1 MVDSRNP
8 KRRRKA
14 RMMAI
19 ALAAVLGPQLN
30 ALASPYDEVI
40 FLGDSLTDTG
50 AITAKS
56 FTGKNMLGPDGRS
69 LPEYLMQGPGE
80 AEAQAATDLIM
91 RYVNAHKGNL
101 VDFLDGALKARFIPD
116 PKNPNA
122 VLQFI
127 YERIHDSQVVPSLVD
142 TAMAKGPSAL
152 KEVLMT
158 QVLPN
163 YSVYLAQPLTR
174 AASTMT
180 VADATY
186 ILLGRPLQPAYT
198 TNPDSTWAFHLA
210 RALGGSNSD
219 AWKPAGA
226 GGNNYAWAGARTTQ
240 AASHAFPEWD
250 SPMGK
255 VSLHF
260 MIPSVKDQIS
270 ALLQSRPGGLSRHGL
285 YSVWVGGNDL
295 RATMETYQGSL
306 AVPATRADAAQQVL
320 AIASQTAV
328 DVAGQVMRLR
338 DAGAGT
344 VLVVNLPDIG
354 RIPEAQALPVE
365 ARKLFSYMASSFNES
380 LNSQLADY
388 RGNLVALD
396 VHDLLNEVIDRPQR
410 YGLRNVTTP
419 ACAAESAI
427 WCGRANLVAPDA
439 DRTYLFADVTHP
451 SGIGHKLVSDYVLS
465 VLQAPTRI
473 GLLAEAPVA
482 GSRASLSAIGD
493 RLRVRDNTT
502 GVQTYASYQRAND
515 SQRGGDAWKPGFGN
529 RMDMLLIGIDGG
541 VGQNWLVGV
550 GASQVQHHATLG
562 QDAGWFRLGQAQLSA
577 YGRYRL
583 GDWAASL
590 IGSVGYLS
598 YGDVAREFA
607 IGPARLREQGSTTG
621 TTSAL
626 SASTQYDWH
635 AGAFTLIPSLGLTWQ
650 NINVRGY
657 NESRDGGRT
666 ATSMNYT
673 EQTRRS
679 LASTLGLRLQAD
691 LRHGDYVWRPY
702 AGLAWEHEFQRDTR
716 EVRGH
721 LRGMAGSFG
730 QTIAMAPAD
739 RMLVLGGLS
748 IAKGGAWSGLVGYQG
763 RYGGGEQSRAVQA
776 SVQYQF

>member
-1 MVDSRNP
+1 MADSRQQ
-8 KRRRKA
+8 KGRRSV
-14 RMMAI
+14 RMAAAAFA
-19 ALAAVLGPQLN
+19 ALPAFSLN
-30 ALASPYDEVI
+30 ALASPYDEAA
-40 FLGDSLTDTG
+40 FLGDSLTD
-50 AITAKS
+50 S
-56 FTGKNMLGPDGRS
+56 
-69 LPEYLMQGPGE
+69 
-80 AEAQAATDLIM
+80 
-91 RYVNAHKGNL
+91 
-101 VDFLDGALKARFIPD
+101 GALA
-116 PKNPNA
+116 A
-122 VLQFI
+122 
-127 YERIHDSQVVPSLVD
+127 PSF
-142 TAMAKGPSAL
+142 
-152 KEVLMT
+152 
-158 QVLPN
+158 
-163 YSVYLAQPLTR
+163 LA
-174 AASTMT
+174 
-180 VADATY
+180 
-186 ILLGRPLQPAYT
+186 GRPLLPAHT

-210 RALGGSNSD
+210 SALGEGKED
-219 AWKPAGA
+219 AWKAAGE
-226 GGNNYAWAGARTTQ
+226 GGNNYAWAGAWTTQ
-240 AASHAFPEWD
+240 AVQYVLPEAEAG
-250 SPMGK
+250 MGAE
-255 VSLHF
+255 VLRF
-260 MIPSVKDQIS
+260 MIPSARDQIS
-270 ALLQSRPGGLSRHGL
+270 TLLLDRPSGLSRHGL
-285 YSVWVGGNDL
+285 YSLWVGANDL
-295 RATMETYQGSL
+295 MGTMVAYHEAL
-306 AVPATRADAAQQVL
+306 ALPAMQADAWRQVL
-320 AIASQTAV
+320 ANSSQTAA
-328 DVAGQVMRLR
+328 DVAVQIQRLR

-344 VLVVNLPDIG
+344 VLVLNLPDIS
-354 RIPEAQALPVE
+354 RTPWALGLPPVSRTLLSE
-365 ARKLFSYMASSFNES
+365 MATTFNDA
-380 LNSQLADY
+380 LNNPLADY
-388 RGNLVALD
+388 RGNLVVLD
-396 VHDLLNEVIDRPQR
+396 LHSLLNEVIDHPQR

-419 ACAAESAI
+419 ACATESAI

-439 DRTYLFADVTHP
+439 DRTYLFADGIHP
-451 SGIGHKLVSDYVLS
+451 SGIGHALLSDYVLS

-482 GSRASLSAIGD
+482 GTRASLSAIGD
-493 RLRVRDNTT
+493 RLRVRDNTS

-562 QDAGWFRLGQAQLSA
+562 RDAGWFRLGQTQLSA
-577 YGRYRL
+577 YGRYRT
-583 GDWAASL
+583 GDWSAAL

-666 ATSMNYT
+666 ATSMNYR

-691 LRHGDYVWRPY
+691 LRHGDYLWRPY
-702 AGLAWEHEFQRDTR
+702 AGLAWEHEFQRKTR

-739 RMLVLGGLS
+739 RMLVSAGLS
-748 IAKGGAWSGLVGYQG
+748 VANGGAWSGRVGYQG

-776 SVQYQF
+776 SVQYRF